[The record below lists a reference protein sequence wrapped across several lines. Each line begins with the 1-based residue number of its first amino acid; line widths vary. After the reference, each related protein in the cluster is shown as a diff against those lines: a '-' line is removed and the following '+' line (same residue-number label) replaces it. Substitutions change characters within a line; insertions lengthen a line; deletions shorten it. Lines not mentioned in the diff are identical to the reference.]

1 MKPNIA
7 RADPVSIIRGAQRAI
22 AASVADQRPR
32 RLTRTAAAARVRQR
46 RGASLKRSK
55 RNVQVKSAKRLLSM
69 LKQPVR
75 RPGSPSKVRRP
86 PLTTSLR
93 RQSRGLGWAARPE
106 GTPDPAARGWCRRL
120 WIDSARSTSAD
131 IDSLASRACPLS
143 LVTAKFSTKPQQARP
158 IFRRQALSTRAT
170 SLTVA
175 CMPRGTKRAN
185 TFGYRLRPIQHDG
198 PQMCLTFC
206 HTTFDPRYG

>member
-1 MKPNIA
+1 MKPNIT

-22 AASVADQRPR
+22 AASVEDQRPR

-46 RGASLKRSK
+46 CGASLKRSK
-55 RNVQVKSAKRLLSM
+55 GNVQVKPARRLLSM

-75 RPGSPSKVRRP
+75 RPASPSKVRCP
-86 PLTTSLR
+86 LLTTSLR

-131 IDSLASRACPLS
+131 IELVWLAGLAPGPWSPRNFRPNHS
-143 LVTAKFSTKPQQARP
+143 KPRP

-175 CMPRGTKRAN
+175 RMQRGTKRAN

-198 PQMCLTFC
+198 PQM
-206 HTTFDPRYG
+206 